1 MKKKAKNFVSDLRH
15 NKILWIMLLPVIAYY
30 IIFCYL
36 PMFGI
41 VIAFEDFSP
50 ALGVF
55 KSRWVGLKNFVD
67 FFSGIY
73 AWRLIR
79 NTFLMGL
86 YDIAVNFTAPIIF
99 ALLLNEIGNKFF
111 KRLSQTISYMP
122 YFISVVVV
130 CGLVINFTSSSGV
143 ISTFVAWIAG
153 TTPENLLANPAYFRA
168 INVLSG
174 LWQGLGYGSIIYLAA
189 LSSVSQELYEAAR
202 IDGAGYFQ
210 QMLHIT
216 LPAIAPT
223 IILMLIMRI
232 GMIMGTGGDKI
243 LLLYSPATYET
254 ADVISTY
261 TYRMA
266 FDGAGNYGLS
276 AAVGLFNSVINT
288 ILLLAA
294 NGISKKFSET
304 SLF

>member
-232 GMIMGTGGDKI
+232 GMIMGTGGDKYFFCI
-243 LLLYSPATYET
+243 HLPLTKQQ
-254 ADVISTY
+254 
-261 TYRMA
+261 M
-266 FDGAGNYGLS
+266 
-276 AAVGLFNSVINT
+276 
-288 ILLLAA
+288 
-294 NGISKKFSET
+294 
-304 SLF
+304 

>member
-174 LWQGLGYGSIIYLAA
+174 LLQGLGYGSIIYLAA

>member
-15 NKILWIMLLPVIAYY
+15 NKILWLMLLPVIAYY

-50 ALGVF
+50 ALGIF
-55 KSRWVGLKNFVD
+55 KSRWVGFKNFSD

-143 ISTFVAWIAG
+143 ISTFVAWITG
-153 TTPENLLANPAYFRA
+153 TTPENLLANSAYFRT
-168 INVLSG
+168 INVLSS
-174 LWQGLGYGSIIYLAA
+174 LWQGLGYGSVIYLAA
-189 LSSVSQELYEAAR
+189 LSGVSQELYEAAR
-202 IDGAGYFQ
+202 IDGAGYFK

-216 LPAIAPT
+216 LPSIAPT

-288 ILLLAA
+288 ILLLVA
-294 NGISKKFSET
+294 NGISKKVSET

>member
-1 MKKKAKNFVSDLRH
+1 M
-15 NKILWIMLLPVIAYY
+15 
-30 IIFCYL
+30 
-36 PMFGI
+36 
-41 VIAFEDFSP
+41 
-50 ALGVF
+50 
-55 KSRWVGLKNFVD
+55 
-67 FFSGIY
+67 
-73 AWRLIR
+73 
-79 NTFLMGL
+79 
-86 YDIAVNFTAPIIF
+86 
-99 ALLLNEIGNKFF
+99 
-111 KRLSQTISYMP
+111 
-122 YFISVVVV
+122 
-130 CGLVINFTSSSGV
+130 